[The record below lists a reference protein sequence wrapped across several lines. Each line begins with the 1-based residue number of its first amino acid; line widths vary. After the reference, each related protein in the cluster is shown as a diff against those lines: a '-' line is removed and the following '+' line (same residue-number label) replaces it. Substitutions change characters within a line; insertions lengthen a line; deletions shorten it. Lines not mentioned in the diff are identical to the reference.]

1 MRCVT
6 LTLLYDTM
14 SASFV
19 ILYRA
24 ANSKMQN
31 LEENTPNL
39 RVELKTVVKLIHLY
53 LSFYAK
59 TKFLSDKQALYFKNY
74 E

>member
-19 ILYRA
+19 ILYRV

-39 RVELKTVVKLIHLY
+39 RVEPKTVVKRIHLY

-59 TKFLSDKQALYFKNY
+59 TKFLSDRTGT
-74 E
+74 